1 MSLKIFEI
9 DRSLESCQGG
19 ESRACRN
26 GVNQLANDLPGQIW
40 DRVNGPEL
48 SGVQGPKGAKWQK
61 QESDGYK
68 WWLSE
73 LEKTEGGIE
82 AFAEGYKI
90 FGFNRDEEK
99 GGYVYREW
107 LPNAKQVFLIG
118 GFNDW
123 QNSTPLTNE
132 GFGRWSL
139 FIKDKA
145 DGSPGIPHQTQ
156 LKVRVEANDGSWHD
170 RVPAWSKLAWQD
182 HTTNLFNGVFWEPPE
197 EDRYVFQNPRPPRP
211 ANLKIYEAHVGMG
224 SVEPKV
230 ATYTEFAETVL
241 PRIKRM
247 GYNAVQLMAIA
258 EHAHY
263 GCFGYHVTS
272 FYAPASRSGTPEE
285 LKYLID
291 TAHGLGIQVLMD
303 LVHAHAS
310 SNTLDG
316 IAQMDGTDH
325 CYTHGGL
332 KGHHSD
338 WDSKI
343 FNYLKYEVLR
353 FLLSNV
359 KWWLEE
365 YQFDGFRFDGVTSML
380 CDYDGRSQ
388 HAYLPDNE
396 EGKKLLAMFQLAF
409 RRRVLFSLSPSLTT
423 QRLHPTFAIHL
434 KTSMTGYPDE
444 QYFNSAMEE
453 LRNAGISLEAA
464 TPVAI
469 GLNASL
475 ASRIRQKCGFVLSQ
489 IESKLLMASLIILWI
504 TPQGRATF
512 FPCFSILIVLGLP
525 PKPGVAWS
533 AVLFFTYF
541 GTTTPRADDEEQQAE
556 FSFVM
561 MSIILI
567 SWLFALLKVLLTP
580 RCSCF
585 NRIQR
590 KTRAAIQV
598 PHVKTLLTILVLLL
612 ASGYETRAGR
622 IALAL
627 CSIHLLLICI
637 CIPCPSFRSSISSF
651 GEPLEN
657 EMEEVL
663 RQVGA
668 NPEHGLNSCN
678 VFVDASQRVFDEMKE
693 EHWALYAS
701 TPSLQGRADMK
712 AILKDFLR
720 SVKRPLR
727 CRASGVIHEMLENE
741 KRWAS
746 EGYVVF
752 YHLYALSS
760 VLYELQTALA
770 NELLDYPLAGP
781 PVMRLSR
788 RAFGDIR
795 SLSEVLSI
803 RDHNISDHAHEYRAL
818 AVSAFSS
825 CFASGGYTRSMQRYM
840 MQGFPSG
847 TSNYVKKLIDDL
859 LSAVGID
866 QPDVIPTLRSRILAA
881 GKAQGLEALGQV
893 LQIFLHDSVVDAFAY
908 GSQPLGALA
917 PRGLPVSA
925 WLRQQ
930 CPIEGQVRLVPHPDL
945 FLAGATPRGPL
956 VRIFDH
962 CPSRALQKVALRR
975 ELQSLLRPYLNI
987 ERARQLLGFES
998 TSDVQATLTHID
1010 LLGLTNILTMMI
1022 AAFAGFVDFSPSRSV
1037 EWYQLREYEGHIYL
1051 MLANDL
1057 IHRVVPSAVTVGE
1070 DVSGMPTLC
1079 LPVEWGGFGFDYRLA
1094 MAIPDMFIKYLK
1106 ESTDDGWGMGHL
1118 VHTLTNRRYMEKVIA
1133 YAESHDQAIVGDKTL
1148 AFWLMDAE
1156 MYTGMSCFTSPFP
1169 SMCVDRGLA
1178 LHKMIRLIVLSLGG
1192 EGYLNFMGNEFG
1204 HPEWIDFPRPEN
1216 GWSHHHCR
1224 RRWDLP
1230 EDDLLRY
1237 KFFQNFEELMQACE
1251 NRFQFV
1257 NATHQYVSKKDENDK
1272 VIIFERG
1279 DLVFAFNFHPCNSYE
1294 GYQIGTHCE
1303 ESMRCILD
1311 TDEGRFGGHMRLDY
1325 GHGNPFSS
1333 MGGIDRRP
1341 HSVKLYM
1348 PARTAQ
1354 VLCRESLLQGGV
1366 KIHVEES
1373 FLSQYEIKSAD
1384 GLKLSLLATKDGVEE
1399 MIDFP
1404 FVDGCVHLADN
1415 WDATFDIVTG
1425 EDMILPCKCS
1435 KDTKFRVF
1443 FPGEYTVAHLGYLRN
1458 GQPAEDADKPPKP
1471 VAKVATKGYAK
1482 PKAQTAPIS
1491 AAPSPAP
1498 AVAAAPAPA
1507 VDASPVGSPVAA
1519 PAPGTV
1525 EVKEEAKPEE
1535 AGVDVRDMTRC
1546 YSGLHFMDSEALDAA
1561 LRETQG
1567 EQVSDLE
1574 QTKMRMANF
1583 QENLAACGG
1592 DLAQISESYR
1602 TFGLQKSGGMWT
1614 YCEWM
1619 PFAKQVFLVGDFN
1632 GWDTA
1637 ATPLAQE
1644 SPDLPD
1650 VWSATLPSTTKLT
1663 VGSKYK
1669 LYVVPEEGDAYYAM
1683 PAWAT
1688 RFVGPNEMK
1697 LLDAVV
1703 HVVDGSGPGR
1713 LEVTN
1718 EMQQGGIR
1726 IYECHPGLV
1735 SKASTTSPLVETL
1748 DLLPRIA
1755 RNGYNALQLVGLL
1768 ECKEPATLGSQPVS
1782 LFALSQHL
1790 GTTEELRNLVLQA
1803 HRLGLQVY
1811 MDLPHNGAASAEDGL
1826 AGQFFLWGEQGFH
1839 PITGARMYNY
1849 TEHEVTRYLLASIA
1863 FWMNQFGIDGFRF
1876 IDIASMIYLDC
1887 GRWVPEP
1894 SELEEYLENDE
1905 NTEKAGIQYLMQVN
1919 ALIHQLE
1926 PNAKTIAE
1934 DRTMYPHLCEAVE
1947 DGGLGFDLRQA
1958 SNAPDLFR
1966 ELVLGG
1972 RDEEWS
1978 MKKIVDYMS
1987 EVKQYRPTD
1996 KILGSFESAEHCIL
2010 GRRPLKIAM
2019 LSWETLHTIAAGGVA
2034 PHVTELAGALHKIGH
2049 TVHIF
2054 TRSTQSRTWENE
2066 ILGVIY
2072 HEVNFG
2078 TDSDFVREIENM
2090 CSSFVGHYLHVEGRV
2105 GGFDVIHGHDWL
2117 VGPAVIQL
2125 ASMNKRVVFT
2135 MHSTETGRCG
2145 NVQYGGQ
2152 SARIRSIEG
2161 HACHAAER
2169 VIAVSGVLKEEVC
2182 SHYQVDGRKVE
2193 VIYNGIHADAIAK
2206 MEWEDEWTGNTK
2218 RDKGFDVMDPMFLF
2232 VGRLAVQ
2239 KGPDLLLEAVPM
2251 ILQARGNAKFV
2262 IVGDGHMKA
2271 HLEARAHQLGVGHA
2285 VHFAGSVKSGT
2296 THLKALFK
2304 SCDAVIVP
2312 SRNEPFG
2319 IVVLEAWAASKPV
2332 IATTCGGPR
2341 DFVRPD
2347 REGYLVD
2354 PNPGS
2359 IAWGCCKI
2367 CENFEHARWMGGVAK
2382 EKALNEFNWSFIAR
2396 KTEQIYYEQMNLH
2409 GTPKFRYTGLGIG
2422 SPFAAQVLG
2431 QHRNNMGVMENNHL
2445 VIRGLQ
2451 LLKMS
2456 KLVSAAM
2463 GLDASMTWMG
2473 SEFGMVDPLDL
2484 PRPGNGHSKDKAYVP
2499 YSQAENT
2506 GLKYKHLDVFDVFLN
2521 RIGASLQWL
2530 QSPTHHVALAD
2541 EEKKILCFVRSGCIF
2556 AINFHPCEGQTDF
2569 RIDLPKDVQIAREVV
2584 VALDTEDPRFGGEN
2598 EKPLLKPTQ
2607 KFNTGLFKLN
2617 LPPRTGLVLAPL
2629 DRTEKA
2635 LSDKLLK
2642 CETADALLGA

>member
-1 MSLKIFEI
+1 MALKIFEI
-9 DRSLESCQGG
+9 DRSLESCQG
-19 ESRACRN
+19 
-26 GVNQLANDLPGQIW
+26 QIW
-40 DRVNGPEL
+40 DRING
-48 SGVQGPKGAKWQK
+48 
-61 QESDGYK
+61 YR
-68 WWLSE
+68 WWLGE
-73 LEKTEGGIE
+73 LEKNEGGIE
-82 AFAEGYKI
+82 KFAEGYKI
-90 FGFNRDEEK
+90 FGWNRDNEK

-118 GFNDW
+118 VFNDW
-123 QNSTPLTNE
+123 QNTTPLTSE
-132 GFGRWSL
+132 GFGRWAL
-139 FIKDKA
+139 FVKDEA
-145 DGSPGIPHQTQ
+145 DGSPGIDHATQ
-156 LKVRVEANDGSWHD
+156 IKVRLEANDGSWHD
-170 RVPAWSKLAWQD
+170 RVPAWTKLAWQD
-182 HTTNLFNGVFWEPPE
+182 HTTNLFNGVFWEPPD
-197 EDRYVFQNPRPPRP
+197 EDRYQFQNPRPAKPD
-211 ANLKIYEAHVGMG
+211 NLKIYEAHVGMA

-230 ATYTEFAETVL
+230 ATYTEFAEVVL

-247 GYNAVQLMAIA
+247 GYNAVQLMAVA

-380 CDYDGRSQ
+380 YQSHGI
-388 HAYLPDNE
+388 
-396 EGKKLLAMFQLAF
+396 GKGY
-409 RRRVLFSLSPSLTT
+409 
-423 QRLHPTFAIHL
+423 
-434 KTSMTGYPDE
+434 TG
-444 QYFNSAMEE
+444 
-453 LRNAGISLEAA
+453 
-464 TPVAI
+464 
-469 GLNASL
+469 
-475 ASRIRQKCGFVLSQ
+475 GFH
-489 IESKLLMASLIILWI
+489 E
-504 TPQGRATF
+504 
-512 FPCFSILIVLGLP
+512 
-525 PKPGVAWS
+525 
-533 AVLFFTYF
+533 YF
-541 GTTTPRADDEEQQAE
+541 GPDAD
-556 FSFVM
+556 
-561 MSIILI
+561 
-567 SWLFALLKVLLTP
+567 
-580 RCSCF
+580 
-585 NRIQR
+585 
-590 KTRAAIQV
+590 
-598 PHVKTLLTILVLLL
+598 
-612 ASGYETRAGR
+612 
-622 IALAL
+622 
-627 CSIHLLLICI
+627 
-637 CIPCPSFRSSISSF
+637 
-651 GEPLEN
+651 
-657 EMEEVL
+657 
-663 RQVGA
+663 
-668 NPEHGLNSCN
+668 
-678 VFVDASQRVFDEMKE
+678 
-693 EHWALYAS
+693 
-701 TPSLQGRADMK
+701 
-712 AILKDFLR
+712 
-720 SVKRPLR
+720 
-727 CRASGVIHEMLENE
+727 
-741 KRWAS
+741 
-746 EGYVVF
+746 
-752 YHLYALSS
+752 
-760 VLYELQTALA
+760 
-770 NELLDYPLAGP
+770 
-781 PVMRLSR
+781 
-788 RAFGDIR
+788 
-795 SLSEVLSI
+795 
-803 RDHNISDHAHEYRAL
+803 
-818 AVSAFSS
+818 
-825 CFASGGYTRSMQRYM
+825 
-840 MQGFPSG
+840 
-847 TSNYVKKLIDDL
+847 ID
-859 LSAVGID
+859 S
-866 QPDVIPTLRSRILAA
+866 
-881 GKAQGLEALGQV
+881 
-893 LQIFLHDSVVDAFAY
+893 
-908 GSQPLGALA
+908 
-917 PRGLPVSA
+917 
-925 WLRQQ
+925 
-930 CPIEGQVRLVPHPDL
+930 
-945 FLAGATPRGPL
+945 
-956 VRIFDH
+956 
-962 CPSRALQKVALRR
+962 
-975 ELQSLLRPYLNI
+975 
-987 ERARQLLGFES
+987 
-998 TSDVQATLTHID
+998 
-1010 LLGLTNILTMMI
+1010 
-1022 AAFAGFVDFSPSRSV
+1022 
-1037 EWYQLREYEGHIYL
+1037 HIYL

-1224 RRWDLP
+1224 RRWDLA
-1230 EDDLLRY
+1230 EDELLRY
-1237 KFFQNFEELMQACE
+1237 KFFQAFDELMQACE
-1251 NRFQFV
+1251 NRFKFV
-1257 NATHQYVSKKDENDK
+1257 SAQHQYVSKKDENDK

-1303 ESMRCILD
+1303 EPMRCVLD

-1325 GHGNPFSS
+1325 GHGNPFPS

-1354 VLCRESLLQGGV
+1354 VLCRESLLQGGIKV
-1366 KIHVEES
+1366 YVDES
-1373 FLSQYEIKSAD
+1373 FLSQYDIKSSK
-1384 GLKLSLLATKDGVEE
+1384 GMKLSLAVNKDGAEE
-1399 MIDFP
+1399 MLDFP
-1404 FVDGCVHLADN
+1404 FKDGLVELPDN

-1425 EDMILPCKCS
+1425 DDMILPCKCS
-1435 KDTKFRVF
+1435 KDTKFRIY
-1443 FPGEYTVAHLGYLRN
+1443 FPGTYSIAHLGYLRN
-1458 GQPAEDADKPPKP
+1458 GKPED
-1471 VAKVATKGYAK
+1471 
-1482 PKAQTAPIS
+1482 
-1491 AAPSPAP
+1491 APSPTP
-1498 AVAAAPAPA
+1498 TPKAVAKGYSKPKTAAAPAPVA
-1507 VDASPVGSPVAA
+1507 LPEPQAEPMAASPSPVASPVAA

-1546 YSGLHFMDSEALDAA
+1546 YSGLHFMNTEELDAA
-1561 LRETQG
+1561 LKETH
-1567 EQVSDLE
+1567 EQVSEVE

-1583 QENLAACGG
+1583 QQTLAECGG
-1592 DLAQISESYR
+1592 DLVQISESYR
-1602 TFGLQKSGGMWT
+1602 SFGLQKVGSEWT

-1619 PFAKQVFLVGDFN
+1619 PYAQGVFLVGDFN
-1632 GWDTA
+1632 GWDTN
-1637 ATPLAQE
+1637 ATPLSQE
-1644 SPDLPD
+1644 SPEVLPD
-1650 VWSATLPSTTKLT
+1650 VWSVTLPAATKL
-1663 VGSKYK
+1663 VKGSKYK
-1669 LYVVPEEGDAYYAM
+1669 LYVVPEEGDPYYAM

-1703 HVVDGSGPGR
+1703 HTLEGSGPGR
-1713 LEVTN
+1713 LELTS
-1718 EMQQGGIR
+1718 EMKEAGIR
-1726 IYECHPGLV
+1726 LYECHPGLV
-1735 SKASTTSPLVETL
+1735 SKDSTISPLVETL

-1755 RNGYNALQLVGLL
+1755 RNGYSALLLVGLL
-1768 ECKEPATLGSQPVS
+1768 ECKDNATMGSQPVS

-1790 GTTEELRNLVLQA
+1790 GTTEELRNLVTQA
-1803 HRLGLQVY
+1803 HRLGLQVF
-1811 MDLPHNGAASAEDGL
+1811 MDLPHHGAASAEDGL
-1826 AGQFFLWGEQGFH
+1826 GGQFFLWGEQGFH
-1839 PITGARMYNY
+1839 PISGARLYNFA
-1849 TEHEVTRYLLASIA
+1849 EHEVQRYLLASIA
-1863 FWMNQFGIDGFRF
+1863 FWMNQFGMDGFRF
-1876 IDIASMIYLDC
+1876 LDVASMIYLDR

-1894 SELEEYLENDE
+1894 EQLEEYLATDD
-1905 NTEKAGIQYLMQVN
+1905 NTEKVGIQYLMQAN
-1919 ALIHQLE
+1919 SLIHQLE
-1926 PNAKTIAE
+1926 PNAKTVAE
-1934 DRTMYPHLCEAVE
+1934 ETTMYPHLCEAIA

-1987 EVKQYRPTD
+1987 EAKKYRPND
-1996 KILGSFESAEHCIL
+1996 PILGYMESAEHCIL
-2010 GRRPLKIAM
+2010 ARRPLKIAM

-2054 TRSTQSRTWENE
+2054 TRSTQARTWENE

-2090 CSSFVGHYLHVEGRV
+2090 CSSFVGHFLHVEGKV

-2125 ASMNKRVVFT
+2125 ANMNKRVVFT

-2152 SARIRSIEG
+2152 SARIREIEG
-2161 HACHAAER
+2161 RACHSAER
-2169 VIAVSGVLKEEVC
+2169 VIAVSGVLKEEVS
-2182 SHYQVDGRKVE
+2182 SHYQVHGAKIE

-2271 HLEARAHQLGVGHA
+2271 HLEARAHQLGVSHA

-2332 IATTCGGPR
+2332 IATSCGGPR
-2341 DFVRPD
+2341 DFVKPD

-2367 CENFEHARWMGGVAK
+2367 CENFEHARWMGAVAK

-2409 GTPKFRYTGLGIG
+2409 GTPKFRSNGVGIG
-2422 SPFAAQVLG
+2422 TPFAAQVLA
-2431 QHRNNMGVMENNHL
+2431 QHRGNMGVLENNHL

-2451 LLKMS
+2451 LLKMA
-2456 KLVSAAM
+2456 KLVTAAM
-2463 GLDASMTWMG
+2463 GSDASMTWMG
-2473 SEFGMVDPLDL
+2473 SEFGMIDTIDL
-2484 PRPGNGHSKDKAYVP
+2484 PRPGNGNSKDKAFVP
-2499 YSQAENT
+2499 YRLAEDK

-2521 RIGASLQWL
+2521 RIGAALQWL
-2530 QSPTHHVALAD
+2530 KSPEHKVVMAD
-2541 EEKKILCFVRSGCIF
+2541 EAKKILVFIRSGCIF
-2556 AINFHPCEGQTDF
+2556 AINFHPCDGQSDL
-2569 RIDLPKDVQIAREVV
+2569 RIDLPKGTDLSREVV
-2584 VALDTEDPRFGGEN
+2584 IALDTEDPRFGGAN
-2598 EKPLLKPTQ
+2598 EKPLLKASE
-2607 KFNTGLFKLN
+2607 KYNTGLFKLN